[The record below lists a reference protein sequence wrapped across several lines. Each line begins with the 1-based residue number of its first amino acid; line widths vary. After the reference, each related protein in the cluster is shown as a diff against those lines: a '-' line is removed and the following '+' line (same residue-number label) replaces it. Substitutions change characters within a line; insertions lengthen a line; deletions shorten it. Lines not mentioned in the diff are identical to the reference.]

1 MVPINAK
8 PIDVNVLKQSH
19 NAIAGVIICCLVLI
33 QDYLLQRDKELYK
46 GLIININ
53 N

>member
-8 PIDVNVLKQSH
+8 PIDVNVLKQSY
-19 NAIAGVIICCLVLI
+19 NAIAGVTILCFVVIYN
-33 QDYLLQRDKELYK
+33 YLLQQDKEMYK
-46 GLIININ
+46 WLIININ